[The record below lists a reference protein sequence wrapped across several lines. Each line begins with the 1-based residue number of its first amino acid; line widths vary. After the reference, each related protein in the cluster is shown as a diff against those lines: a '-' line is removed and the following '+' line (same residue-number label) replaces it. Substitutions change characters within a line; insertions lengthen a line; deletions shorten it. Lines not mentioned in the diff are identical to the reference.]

1 MVVSN
6 YCNSLYKVKSEEKL
20 MELLNE
26 MNNKEEAA
34 VWIKKK

>member
-6 YCNSLYKVKSEEKL
+6 YCSLLYKVKSEEKL

>member
-6 YCNSLYKVKSEEKL
+6 YYNSLYKDKSEEKL